1 MPLRLQDHNLAGI
14 AREAANRFTPVL
26 RGRTLR
32 CEVPAEP
39 VSVSCDG
46 DVIRRILE
54 NLISNALK
62 FTKSAGTIRVRV
74 QPNAAAAT
82 ISVSDDGEG
91 IPRDQHKHV
100 FEKFGQTDS
109 GGKHRHSTG
118 LGLAFCRLA
127 VEAHH
132 GKIGLESEP
141 GKGSTFWFTLPVRD
155 QSGANYTR
163 RKQPAQLERIG

>member
-1 MPLRLQDHNLAGI
+1 MPLRLQDHNLAEIG
-14 AREAANRFTPVL
+14 REAANRFTPVL
-26 RGRTLR
+26 RGRTFR
-32 CEVPAEP
+32 CEVPPEP
-39 VSVSCDG
+39 VSISCDG

-62 FTKSAGTIRVRV
+62 FTKSTGTIRVRV
-74 QPNAAAAT
+74 QSNATAAT

-91 IPRDQHKHV
+91 IPRDQHERV

-141 GKGSTFWFTLPVRD
+141 AKGSTFWFTLPVRD

-163 RKQPAQLERIG
+163 KKQPAQLERIG